1 MLLEGRKKIF
11 TDVKH
16 IDRTNVVKVLQKAY
30 GVHQENAN
38 DIQLLMFF
46 EQGKQPLQRVK
57 TIRPDIDI
65 RVNSGLPNYI
75 KKFKLG
81 YHWGNPIMLIQRGDK
96 ELHGENGEDDDL
108 GISALNE
115 ILKNG
120 ENIAY
125 KDQQMGEFIEI
136 SGIGHRMVWPRDF
149 PENSNPKDESLV
161 NVFTLDS
168 RFTFMVYHDGP
179 GQ

>member
-1 MLLEGRKKIF
+1 
-11 TDVKH
+11 
-16 IDRTNVVKVLQKAY
+16 
-30 GVHQENAN
+30 
-38 DIQLLMFF
+38 
-46 EQGKQPLQRVK
+46 
-57 TIRPDIDI
+57 
-65 RVNSGLPNYI
+65 
-75 KKFKLG
+75 
-81 YHWGNPIMLIQRGDK
+81 MLIQRGDK

-168 RFTFMVYHDGP
+168 RFTFMVYYDGP
-179 GQ
+179 GQKELMGVTYAKRKNRNVFTCFTEDAQFEISGERFSQKRRI

>member
-1 MLLEGRKKIF
+1 MLLEGTKKKLF

-75 KKFKLG
+75 KKVQTWISLG
-81 YHWGNPIMLIQRGDK
+81 EPNYADTAWR
-96 ELHGENGEDDDL
+96 
-108 GISALNE
+108 
-115 ILKNG
+115 
-120 ENIAY
+120 
-125 KDQQMGEFIEI
+125 
-136 SGIGHRMVWPRDF
+136 
-149 PENSNPKDESLV
+149 
-161 NVFTLDS
+161 
-168 RFTFMVYHDGP
+168 
-179 GQ
+179 